1 MSPQLLILAWE
12 RDALLCVTILVLV
25 AGPKEIFMIK
35 DRQSA
40 KETKL
45 LPFISTM
52 GYSSAVG
59 KKIMRINKWSLDV
72 LCVCVCLSRV
82 SLDEET
88 TNK

>member
-72 LCVCVCLSRV
+72 FVCVCLSRV

-88 TNK
+88 T